1 MGGLEDLIVTDA
13 TNLERRLAAV
23 AFADVASFSRHLAQ
37 NEVETLRQWKVLRS
51 EIIEPY
57 TVQQKGR
64 VVEMSGDALLVEFS
78 SVVNAVRWAM
88 DVQRT
93 AHAKQLRQDGFFL
106 SLRIGI
112 NIEDVIVD
120 EGTLQGNG
128 VNIAARIHQAAQPGQ
143 VVVTSLVKDLVEN
156 RLPMTLHDLGTP
168 PLKNIIRVTR
178 VFAVDWSEEAE
189 REAASQPYLQWA
201 TRPTVAVLPFRAFG
215 KTEDD
220 GYFGDG
226 ITEDIIT
233 GLSRSRAFFVIA
245 RTSTLRYRERGKDLR
260 AIAEELDVRYILD
273 GSLRRLSDR
282 LRINAELIDVT
293 SNRPIWSQRFDGVAD
308 DVFEFQDQ
316 IVTSIVGSIEPQLR
330 AAEIARI
337 KGRPT
342 ESLDAYDCVLKAISL
357 LYAFTDESFEQT
369 EILLERAVQ
378 IDPRY
383 AQGHAYLAWRL
394 VFVLAE
400 ERSSDFRTD
409 TANALASARRAME
422 YDPDD
427 AFTLVVAG
435 HLLTIGERT
444 PEEAVD
450 LFERALELN
459 ENSAFAWGL
468 SASTYSF
475 LGRGDEAR
483 ERLRNVWRLSPFDPL
498 NFFYWTVA
506 GLAEFVEGR
515 DEEAIAW
522 LRKSKRANPRF
533 IACLRILAAALALA
547 GEKAEAEK
555 VGKEILAVTPSFR
568 ISSFLKWYPMKRP
581 EDVKRLR
588 KRAESS
594 EASRL
599 G

>member
-1 MGGLEDLIVTDA
+1 MSYA
-13 TNLERRLAAV
+13 TNIERHLAAI
-23 AFADVASFSRHLAQ
+23 AFADVASYTRHLAR
-37 NEVETLRQWKVLRS
+37 NEMETLRQWKVLRA
-51 EIIEPY
+51 EILEPY
-57 TVQQKGR
+57 TVQQGGR
-64 VVEMSGDALLVEFS
+64 VVETAGDALLVEFS
-78 SVVNAVRWAM
+78 SAVNAVRWAM

-93 AHAKQLRQDGFFL
+93 AHTKQRQQDGFFL

-120 EGTLQGNG
+120 NGAVQGQG

-143 VVVTSLVKDLVEN
+143 VVVTSLVKELVEN

-168 PLKNIIRVTR
+168 PLKNIARVTR
-178 VFAVDWSEEAE
+178 IFAVDWSEAAE
-189 REAASQPYLQWA
+189 REASTQPYLQWA
-201 TRPTVAVLPFRAFG
+201 TRPTVAVLPFRTLS

-260 AIAEELDVRYILD
+260 AIAEELDVRYVLD
-273 GSLRRLSDR
+273 GSLRRRSNR
-282 LRINAELIDVT
+282 LRINAELIDIAN
-293 SNRPIWSQRFDGVAD
+293 NRPVWSQRFDGDAD
-308 DVFEFQDQ
+308 EVFEFQDQ

-342 ESLDAYDCVLKAISL
+342 ESLDAYDCVLRAISQ
-357 LYAFTDESFEQT
+357 LYTFTDESFSET
-369 EILLERAVQ
+369 ETLLQRAVQ

-400 ERSSDFRTD
+400 ERSCARKADAAS
-409 TANALASARRAME
+409 ALAAARRAME
-422 YDPDD
+422 IDPDD
-427 AFTLVVAG
+427 AFTLAVTG

-444 PEEAVD
+444 PEDALD

-459 ENSAFAWGL
+459 ENSAFAWAL

-475 LGRGDEAR
+475 LGRGDEAK

-498 NFFYWTVA
+498 NFFYFTVA

-515 DEEAIAW
+515 DEEAVAW

-533 IACLRILAAALALA
+533 VACLRILAAALALV
-547 GEKAEAEK
+547 GDKAAAEEA
-555 VGKEILAVTPSFR
+555 GKELLAVMPTFR
-568 ISSFLKWYPMKRP
+568 ISSFLKWYPMTRQ
-581 EDVKRLR
+581 EDVRRLR
-588 KRAESS
+588 KGLKA
-594 EASRL
+594 AKL
-599 G
+599 PN